1 MIEGTGI
8 AVNMHDRRHFLRG
21 LGILL
26 ASPLIAPGAAAEKV
40 PRVGF
45 LYRGSPGPSQEID
58 AFQRGLRELGY
69 IEGQNIAV
77 EYRFARG
84 QIERLPELAAELV
97 RLNPDVIVAPY
108 TPSALAAKRATSTIP
123 IVFAVVADAI
133 GAGLI
138 VNLARPGGNITGLT
152 SSGAELGGKRLGL
165 LKQVIPKVS
174 RVAVLY
180 NPADRSNVLVF
191 EQLQQSAP
199 SLGLILQPLAVRE
212 PGEFEAAFS
221 AMTRERANAML
232 VAAGVLTEHHK
243 ELLVSHAAK
252 RRMPAMWSH
261 RHFVDSGGLMSYA
274 VNFSDQ
280 IRQSAVYV
288 DKILKGARPGE
299 LPVEQPTRYELVI
312 NLKTAK
318 ALGLTISQSVLLQAD
333 QVLE

>member
-1 MIEGTGI
+1 M
-8 AVNMHDRRHFLRG
+8 DRRAFIGTLTG
-21 LGILL
+21 GLL
-26 ASPLIAPGAAAEKV
+26 AASFAAEAQARKV

-84 QIERLPELAAELV
+84 QVGRLPELAAELV

-108 TPSALAAKRATSTIP
+108 TPPALAAKQATSTIP

-152 SSGAELGGKRLGL
+152 SSGADLGGKRLEL
-165 LKQVIPKVS
+165 VKQVIPKVS

-199 SLGLILQPLAVRE
+199 NLRLILQPLAVRE
-212 PGEFEAAFS
+212 PSEFEAAFS

-232 VAAGVLTEHHK
+232 VAAGVLTDEHK

-252 RRMPAMWSH
+252 RRMPSMWSH
-261 RHFVDSGGLMSYA
+261 RHFVDAGGLMSYA

-288 DKILKGARPGE
+288 DKILKGARPGD

-318 ALGLTISQSVLLQAD
+318 ALGLTIPQSLLQRAD
-333 QVLE
+333 QVIE

>member
-1 MIEGTGI
+1 M
-8 AVNMHDRRHFLRG
+8 MDRRVFVRTLAGGFL
-21 LGILL
+21 
-26 ASPLIAPGAAAEKV
+26 AAPLVAEAQARKV

-84 QIERLPELAAELV
+84 QVGRLPELAAELV

-108 TPSALAAKRATSTIP
+108 TPPALAAKQATSTIP

-152 SSGAELGGKRLGL
+152 SSGADLGGKRLEL
-165 LKQVIPKVS
+165 VKQVIPKVS

-199 SLGLILQPLAVRE
+199 NLRLILQPLAVRE
-212 PGEFEAAFS
+212 PSEFEAAFS

-232 VAAGVLTEHHK
+232 VAAGVLTDEHK

-252 RRMPAMWSH
+252 RRMPSMWSH
-261 RHFVDSGGLMSYA
+261 RHFVDAGGLMSYA

-288 DKILKGARPGE
+288 DKILKGARPGD

-318 ALGLTISQSVLLQAD
+318 ALGLTIPQSLLQRAD
-333 QVLE
+333 QVIE